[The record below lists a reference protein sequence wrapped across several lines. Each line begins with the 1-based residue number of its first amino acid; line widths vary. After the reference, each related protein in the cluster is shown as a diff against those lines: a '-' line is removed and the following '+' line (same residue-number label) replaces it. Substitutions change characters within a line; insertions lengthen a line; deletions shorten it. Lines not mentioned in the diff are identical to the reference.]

1 MILASWRCK
10 NMSRFY
16 IKGGIPL
23 KGEVKVQGAKNAV
36 LPILA
41 ATILNQGESIIHNVP
56 DLEDVKTMMKILESI
71 GCDIKKEGHTL
82 IINSSAIHTNE
93 IPEYLV
99 REMRSSIILLGAI
112 LAKHKQAKFSYPG
125 GCDIGLRPI
134 DLHLKSFR
142 ELGAEVVESHG
153 YIYCK
158 SNSLKGTHIQ
168 LDYPSVGATENIM
181 LAASLAEGTTIIR
194 NAAKEPEIQ
203 DLQSFLDQMGCK
215 IKGAG
220 GNTIIIEGVQDL
232 NNVEFTI
239 MPDRIVAGTF
249 ATAAAITGGKIVLNN
264 SQIEHIS
271 SVVSKLVEAG
281 CNVYSMEDKV
291 VISSPKKLKAVET
304 IRTLPYP
311 GFPTDMQAQMM
322 AIMTIAKGT
331 SIFTETIFE
340 NRYKHASQLIRMG
353 ANISIDGRIAVV
365 KGVNKLFG
373 TNVSAMD
380 LRGGAALILAG
391 LAAEGETVV
400 DNIYHVDRGYE
411 NFEKVLQSIGASIR
425 KE

>member
-1 MILASWRCK
+1 MGQ
-10 NMSRFY
+10 FY

-23 KGEVKVQGAKNAV
+23 EGELRVQGAKNAV

-41 ATILNQGESIIHNVP
+41 ATILNQGESVIHNVP
-56 DLEDVKTMMKILESI
+56 DLKDVKTMIKILESI
-71 GCDIKKEGHTL
+71 GCSIKKEENTL
-82 IINSSAIHTNE
+82 IVNSSAIHTNE

-125 GCDIGLRPI
+125 GCDIGHRPI

-142 ELGAEVVESHG
+142 ELGAEVMESHG

-158 SNSLKGTHIQ
+158 SNNLKGTHIQ

-181 LAASLAEGTTIIR
+181 LAASLTEGITIIR

-203 DLQSFLDQMGCK
+203 ELQNFLNKMGCK

-220 GNTIIIEGVQDL
+220 SNTIIIEGVKKL

-239 MPDRIVAGTF
+239 MSDRIVAGTF
-249 ATAAAITGGKIVLNN
+249 AVAAAITGGQIVLKDCY
-264 SQIEHIS
+264 IEHIS
-271 SVVSKLVEAG
+271 SVISKLIEAG
-281 CNVYSMEDKV
+281 CNVYSIEDKI
-291 VISSPKKLKAVET
+291 VINSSKKIKAVET

-322 AIMTIAKGT
+322 ALMTVAKGT

-340 NRYKHASQLIRMG
+340 NRYKHVSQLIRMG
-353 ANISIDGRIAVV
+353 ANINIDGRIAVV

-373 TNVSAMD
+373 AKVTATD
-380 LRGGAALILAG
+380 LRGGAALVLAG
-391 LAAEGETVV
+391 LSAEGETIV

-411 NFEKVLQSIGASIR
+411 KFEENLQSLGASIIR